1 MAETIIRRLEYH
13 IKVERAGIMPCLHVA
28 VVRGGKRDHSCSSG
42 SSTTCVSYE
51 HHAIFD
57 RRRSEYIHVSSTDDN
72 DEMRVIRT
80 GKQEF
85 ERNSLQPARVVKVP
99 ASMKAAQD
107 ILCRARTKAEHD
119 HGAWEYGTLWR
130 NCEHFVNECW
140 DPEEPPPSSQAENA
154 VAGIGGS
161 SALGAVGAGTGATIA
176 AAAVQCST
184 VTTNTYWA
192 LGFIPWGTTSTT
204 VVSGLPVATVIGIA
218 AGGTLAGA
226 GLLGGIAYGVREL
239 ALDQTAQNAQLPPIA
254 IYNTSGQNITAS
266 LEDREGTFADAWRSF
281 LGIGVMSLEISSG
294 MAEELNPPTVTDS
307 GDLVL
312 TVVSQ
317 TCKGQ
322 VHVETKV
329 SCQVSRGDVVTFD
342 GQTLEKED
350 YAVVCNVCLDRRP
363 NVVLQ
368 PCEHWAYCEHCLLQ
382 LGHRALVQM
391 ERPKCPECRQD
402 IESYMT

>member
-1 MAETIIRRLEYH
+1 MAETTIRRLEYQSR
-13 IKVERAGIMPCLHVA
+13 VESAGIMACLHVA
-28 VVRGGKRDHSCSSG
+28 IVRGGKGRSYSSG

-57 RRRSEYIHVSSTDDN
+57 RERSEYIHVSSTDDN

-80 GKQEF
+80 GRQDF
-85 ERNSLQPARVVKVP
+85 EANSLQQPRVVKVP
-99 ASMKAAQD
+99 ANVQAARD
-107 ILCRARTKAEHD
+107 IVSRARNKAEHD
-119 HGAWEYGTLWR
+119 GGAWHYDVLMR

-140 DPEEPPPSSQAENA
+140 DPDQPPHSSQAENA
-154 VAGIGGS
+154 VASIGGS
-161 SALGAVGAGTGATIA
+161 SALGAVGAGAATSIVAATI
-176 AAAVQCST
+176 QLPT
-184 VTTNTYWA
+184 VTTGTYWA

-204 VVSGLPVATVIGIA
+204 VMAGLPLGAVIGIA
-218 AGGTLAGA
+218 AGGTLVGA

-254 IYNTSGQNITAS
+254 IYNTSGQTITAS

-281 LGIGVMSLEISSG
+281 LGIGVMSLNISNG

-307 GDLVL
+307 GDLML

-322 VHVETKV
+322 VQVETKV

-350 YAVVCNVCLDRRP
+350 DVVCNVCLDRRP
-363 NVVLQ
+363 NVILQ
-368 PCEHWAYCEHCLLQ
+368 PCEHWTYCEPCLLQ
-382 LGHRALVQM
+382 LGHRALVQKD
-391 ERPKCPECRQD
+391 RPKCPECRGD
-402 IESYMT
+402 IESYCT